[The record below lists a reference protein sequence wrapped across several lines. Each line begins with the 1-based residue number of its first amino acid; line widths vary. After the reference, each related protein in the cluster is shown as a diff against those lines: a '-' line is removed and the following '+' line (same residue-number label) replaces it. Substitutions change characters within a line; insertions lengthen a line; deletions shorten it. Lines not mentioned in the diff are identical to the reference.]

1 MLLGCLIAMN
11 ATQGITALLLVGGLG
26 TRLRSVVP
34 GLPKPLASVGNRPFL
49 ELLVLQLR
57 HQGIRQLV
65 MCTGHLAD
73 QIENEFGDGR
83 DLDMEIRYSRE
94 PRPLGTA
101 GAVKLAQD
109 CLQNAADF
117 LVMNG
122 DSFLQIDFRE
132 LISFHRQH
140 GGLVSMAALRAENAH
155 RYGAV
160 KTDQG
165 GRVIAFREKNGREA
179 SGLVNAGVYV
189 FNRAVLDYLPEAP
202 ASLEREVFPRL
213 VGRGMYALEQHGLFI
228 DIGTPDDFARAQ
240 TIRDRLRQAAFGRDH
255 SQFHIVDEYSAYIQK
270 NP

>member
-1 MLLGCLIAMN
+1 MSGCIVPVANSIAMN
-11 ATQGITALLLVGGLG
+11 MTHHITALLLVGGKG

-57 HQGIRQLV
+57 HQGIRHLV

-73 QIENEFGDGR
+73 QIENEFGDGG
-83 DLDMEIRYSRE
+83 DLDIEIRYSRE

-122 DSFLQIDFRE
+122 DSFLQIDFCQ
-132 LISFHRQH
+132 LIGFHRQH
-140 GGLVSMAALRAENAH
+140 GGSVSMAVLRAENAH
-155 RYGAV
+155 RYGTV
-160 KTDQG
+160 ETDQR
-165 GRVIAFREKNGREA
+165 GRVIAFMEKTGREVA
-179 SGLVNAGVYV
+179 GLVNAGVYV

-213 VGRGMYALEQHGLFI
+213 LDQRMYALEQHGLFI
-228 DIGTPDDFARAQ
+228 DIGTPEDFARAQ
-240 TIRDRLRQAAFGRDH
+240 TMGECLRQAALSREILSFT
-255 SQFHIVDEYSAYIQK
+255 
-270 NP
+270 